1 MLRRVMVAAVVFV
14 LVILTTAAG
23 LAGTWPECLEGCTA
37 KDVEVIGAY
46 LTEAG
51 DECDLHLLIQAKR
64 QKTYC
69 VVLTGTAE
77 FGTESESFEFT
88 IGFLSG
94 GIHDLVV
101 ATIDCESSTDVSV
114 SNIYIAWSPNKP
126 DDECLGTCGDYGPGS
141 KCNGTTPDIPAITGR
156 TILVIK
162 DASPD
167 FPASFAFGGDLGAF
181 TLIDDGSG
189 GNTQQFDD
197 LDGTY
202 IIYENS
208 LADWTLENIT
218 VSGTAD
224 LIGYGPDNKGDYDVN
239 NFNSGKHDGLQ
250 IEINDDQDFAVITFE
265 NSIDSGTISVTKYED
280 LNRNG
285 VRNTSPSLEPAL
297 ADWTIEVYQGTGC
310 GGSNTLVASGTT
322 AADGTISFE
331 LPVGTYYI
339 TEQLPSGWTNTDP
352 GDNPPCVEVEIE
364 EDEDEKAVIFGNAV
378 QLGSISV
385 HKYNDLNGNGSDD
398 TEPALEGWT
407 ITLHSDSGCQTTEI
421 ASGVT
426 DSSGNVTFSSLTPGT
441 YYVSEALQAGWQNTE
456 PGTGSTAPCVEVTL
470 SPGGSPSV
478 DLGNQQ
484 IPGSISVYKYNDLNG
499 NGSDDA
505 EPALEGWA
513 ITLHSDSG
521 CQTPAIAS
529 GTTNASGNVTFS
541 SLTPGTYYVSEA
553 LQAGWQNTEPGTGS
567 TAPCVE
573 VTLSP
578 GGSPSVNLGNQQIPG
593 SISVHKFDDLDGNGT
608 QGTGEPNIE
617 GWSFSLYS
625 GSGCSGDPIATGA
638 TDADGDATFSSLTPG
653 DYSVGETLAAGW
665 ENTAGGTCQNTT
677 LEAGGCESLI
687 FGNRLI
693 PGSISVH
700 KYNDLDGS
708 GTQDVGEPD
717 IEGWTITL
725 HSEAGC
731 QTTEIASAVTDSSGD
746 VTFSGLAPGTYYV
759 GETLQSGWENTD
771 PGTSPPCVEV
781 TLTAEG
787 SPSVN
792 LGNREL
798 PGAITIQKVTL
809 TSTTDQFTFNHD
821 DIGGQTT
828 FDLGNGGTEVFGSV
842 TPGTYVFTE
851 QALAGWS
858 ILSIDQSSG
867 DASVRFGS
875 SGSFHD
881 TYQAGDNQV
890 EITVGA
896 NQSAL
901 IVFTNEQSQ
910 QEEFGSITV
919 TKDVVPDDASTWTI
933 TLNSADPQILADGG
947 SYTYTLLDP
956 GDYTVAE
963 SGPPGYDPFVDA
975 GSDGSAAATSF
986 VINIGPGDAKTV
998 AFTNTLQGQQNGGG
1012 GGGGG
1017 GASSGCYNN
1026 NPIPNAGPDQVGCVG
1041 QRICLDG
1048 SSSYDPDEDL
1058 PLNYP
1063 FPNSGDVSPM
1073 YRHQPRETLR
1083 FGWTFAIH
1091 HYENGRAVLDIPR
1104 GSRVLET
1111 IEGFDTEFPCFTP
1124 DLPGRYTLVLTVT
1137 DDYGAS
1143 LMDRVT
1149 VIVEECDHLET
1160 RRFLTGW
1167 QLVSAPLQPAETSSQ
1182 PMSGI
1187 QPSAAFQLHR
1197 YVGEYIQADSFAL
1210 GVGYWMYVAEP
1221 FELSITG
1228 LPVEGSFSIRLQRSG
1243 WHLIGTPFAAAW
1255 DQTSVEYDRLTRSMS
1270 EAASRGVIED
1280 LCIGLAPDGS
1290 YTQVDV
1296 LMPWNGYWI
1305 YSHEPDVVL
1314 HFRELTSTPST
1325 LFWTAPPAALVPPGP
1340 PQLAAGGAQ
1349 VSISPNPSHH
1359 QPIVF
1364 RIDGL
1369 LLVDEIRVRIFN
1381 IAGRL
1386 IWSETAT
1393 GRELTWDGIRSDGHE
1408 AARGAYLYVVEVRSE
1423 DAWSVVAQDVLVL
1436 APGG

>member
-1 MLRRVMVAAVVFV
+1 MLRRVMVAAVVVF

-23 LAGTWPECLEGCTA
+23 LAQTWPECLTGCTA
-37 KDVEVIGAY
+37 KDVEVLGAY
-46 LTEAG
+46 LAEATSG
-51 DECDLHLLIQAKR
+51 CDVHLLIQAKR
-64 QKTYC
+64 QNSYC
-69 VVLTGTAE
+69 VVFSLSVEYTDTGGTPQAE
-77 FGTESESFEFT
+77 SVVLSEDY
-88 IGFLSG
+88 LAG
-94 GIHDLVV
+94 GIHDL
-101 ATIDCESSTDVSV
+101 TIANVDCLDGTGVSV
-114 SNIYIAWSPNKP
+114 ADIYIAWSPNSQ
-126 DDECLGTCGDYGPGS
+126 TCEGDCTDYTPGS
-141 KCNGTTPDIPAITGR
+141 KCNGTTPDIPAITGGD
-156 TILVIK
+156 ILVIK
-162 DASPD
+162 DATPD
-167 FPASFAFGGDLGAF
+167 YPASFGFSSAAMSPSAF

-189 GNTQQFDD
+189 SNSQTFNDVAN
-197 LDGTY
+197 GTY

-208 LADWTLENIT
+208 LPSGWSLDNIS
-218 VSGTAD
+218 VAGTAAVTF
-224 LIGYGPDNKGDYDVN
+224 GSGSKYTFSSFNPNRGGTGD
-239 NFNSGKHDGLQ
+239 DGVQ
-250 IEINDDQDFAVITFE
+250 IVIDEASDFAVITFE

-285 VRNTSPSLEPAL
+285 VRDTSPSLEPGL
-297 ADWTIEVYQGTGC
+297 AGWTIEVYQGTGC
-310 GGSNTLVASGTT
+310 GGANTLVASGTT
-322 AADGTISFE
+322 AADGTITFE
-331 LPVGTYYI
+331 LPVGTYYV
-339 TEQLPSGWTNTDP
+339 TEQLPSGWTNTQP
-352 GDNPPCVEVEIE
+352 GADPPCATV
-364 EDEDEKAVIFGNAV
+364 VITDGSQSTVVFGNAV

-385 HKYNDLNGNGSDD
+385 HKYNDLNGNGSNDS
-398 TEPALEGWT
+398 EPALEGWT
-407 ITLHSDSGCQTTEI
+407 ITLHSDSGCQTTAI
-421 ASGVT
+421 ASGTT

-441 YYVSEALQAGWQNTE
+441 YYVSEALQAGWQNTD
-456 PGTGSTAPCVEVTL
+456 PGSGSTAPCVQVTL

-484 IPGSISVYKYNDLNG
+484 IPGSISVHKYNDLNG

-505 EPALEGWA
+505 EPALEGW
-513 ITLHSDSG
+513 
-521 CQTPAIAS
+521 
-529 GTTNASGNVTFS
+529 
-541 SLTPGTYYVSEA
+541 
-553 LQAGWQNTEPGTGS
+553 
-567 TAPCVE
+567 
-573 VTLSP
+573 
-578 GGSPSVNLGNQQIPG
+578 
-593 SISVHKFDDLDGNGT
+593 
-608 QGTGEPNIE
+608 
-617 GWSFSLYS
+617 
-625 GSGCSGDPIATGA
+625 
-638 TDADGDATFSSLTPG
+638 
-653 DYSVGETLAAGW
+653 
-665 ENTAGGTCQNTT
+665 
-677 LEAGGCESLI
+677 
-687 FGNRLI
+687 
-693 PGSISVH
+693 
-700 KYNDLDGS
+700 
-708 GTQDVGEPD
+708 
-717 IEGWTITL
+717 TITL

-731 QTTEIASAVTDSSGD
+731 QTTEITSAVTDASGN

-759 GETLQSGWENTD
+759 GETLQSGWENTE

-787 SPSVN
+787 SPSVS

-809 TSTTDQFTFNHD
+809 TSTTELFTFTHD

-828 FDLGNGGTEVFGSV
+828 FDLGSGGTEVFGSV
-842 TPGTYVFTE
+842 APGTYVFTE

-896 NQSAL
+896 NQSTL

-910 QEEFGSITV
+910 QEQFGSIMV
-919 TKDVVPDDASTWTI
+919 TKDVVPDDASTWTV
-933 TLNSADPQILADGG
+933 TLDGDNPQTLSDGG

-1048 SSSYDPDEDL
+1048 SASYDPDEDL

-1063 FPNSGDVSPM
+1063 FSNSGDVSPM

-1143 LMDRVT
+1143 LMDRIT

-1255 DQTSVEYDRLTRSMS
+1255 DQTRVQHERLTWSIS

-1314 HFRELTSTPST
+1314 HLQELTSTPST

-1386 IWSETAT
+1386 IWSDTAT
-1393 GRELTWDGIRSDGHE
+1393 GRELEWDGIRSDAHE

-1423 DAWSVVAQDVLVL
+1423 GAWSVVAQDVLVL

>member
-1 MLRRVMVAAVVFV
+1 MLRRVMVAAVLLIVV
-14 LVILTTAAG
+14 TLTAVVGVAQ
-23 LAGTWPECLEGCTA
+23 TWPECLTGCTA
-37 KDVEVIGAY
+37 KDVEVLGAY
-46 LTEAG
+46 LAEAASG
-51 DECDLHLLIQAKR
+51 CDVHLLIQAKR
-64 QKTYC
+64 QNSYC
-69 VVLTGTAE
+69 VVLSLTVQYTDTG
-77 FGTESESFEFT
+77 GTPQEESVV
-88 IGFLSG
+88 LSEDYHYLAG
-94 GIHDLVV
+94 GIHDLTV
-101 ATIDCESSTDVSV
+101 ANVDCLDGTGVSV
-114 SNIYIAWSPNKP
+114 ADIYIAWSPNAP
-126 DDECLGTCGDYGPGS
+126 DDPPGCLGNCADYTPGS
-141 KCNGTTPDIPAITGR
+141 KCNGTTPDIAAMTGGD
-156 TILVIK
+156 ILVIK
-162 DASPD
+162 DATPD
-167 FPASFAFGGDLGAF
+167 YPASFGFSSATLSPSSF
-181 TLIDDGSG
+181 TLIDDGTG
-189 GNTQQFDD
+189 GNTQEFNDVAN
-197 LDGTY
+197 GTY

-208 LADWTLENIT
+208 LPPDWSLDNIS
-218 VSGTAD
+218 VAGTAAVTF
-224 LIGYGPDNKGDYDVN
+224 GSGSKYTFSSFNPNRGGTGD
-239 NFNSGKHDGLQ
+239 DGVQ
-250 IEINDDQDFAVITFE
+250 IVIDEASDFAVITFE

-285 VRNTSPSLEPAL
+285 VRDTSPSLEPGL
-297 ADWTIEVYQGTGC
+297 AGWTIEVYQGTGC
-310 GGSNTLVASGTT
+310 GGANTLVASGTT
-322 AADGTISFE
+322 AADGTITFE
-331 LPVGTYYI
+331 LPVGTYYV
-339 TEQLPSGWTNTDP
+339 TEQLPSGWTNTQP
-352 GDNPPCVEVEIE
+352 GADPPCATV
-364 EDEDEKAVIFGNAV
+364 VITDGSQSTVVFGNAV

-385 HKYNDLNGNGSDD
+385 HKYNDLSGNGSNDS
-398 TEPALEGWT
+398 EPALEGWT
-407 ITLHSDSGCQTTEI
+407 ITLHSDSGCQTTAI
-421 ASGVT
+421 ASGTT

-441 YYVSEALQAGWQNTE
+441 YYVSEAHQAGWQNTDPGSGSTAPCVQVTLSPGGSPSVDLGNQQIPGSISVHKYNDLNGNGSNDSE
-456 PGTGSTAPCVEVTL
+456 PALEGWTITLHSDSGCQTTAIASGTTDASGNVTFSSLPPGTYYVGEALQTGWQNTDPGSGSTAPCVEVTL

-484 IPGSISVYKYNDLNG
+484 IPGSISVHKYNDLNG
-499 NGSDDA
+499 NGFDDA
-505 EPALEGWA
+505 EPAL
-513 ITLHSDSG
+513 
-521 CQTPAIAS
+521 
-529 GTTNASGNVTFS
+529 
-541 SLTPGTYYVSEA
+541 
-553 LQAGWQNTEPGTGS
+553 
-567 TAPCVE
+567 
-573 VTLSP
+573 
-578 GGSPSVNLGNQQIPG
+578 
-593 SISVHKFDDLDGNGT
+593 
-608 QGTGEPNIE
+608 
-617 GWSFSLYS
+617 
-625 GSGCSGDPIATGA
+625 
-638 TDADGDATFSSLTPG
+638 
-653 DYSVGETLAAGW
+653 
-665 ENTAGGTCQNTT
+665 
-677 LEAGGCESLI
+677 
-687 FGNRLI
+687 
-693 PGSISVH
+693 
-700 KYNDLDGS
+700 
-708 GTQDVGEPD
+708 
-717 IEGWTITL
+717 EGWTITL

-731 QTTEIASAVTDSSGD
+731 QTTEIASAVTDASGN

-759 GETLQSGWENTD
+759 GETLQSGWENTE

-781 TLTAEG
+781 TLSAEG
-787 SPSVN
+787 SPSVS

-809 TSTTDQFTFNHD
+809 TSTTELFTFTHD

-828 FDLGNGGTEVFGSV
+828 FDLGSGGTEVFGSV
-842 TPGTYVFTE
+842 APGTYVFTE

-896 NQSAL
+896 NQSTL

-910 QEEFGSITV
+910 QEQFGSIMV
-919 TKDVVPDDASTWTI
+919 TKDVVPDDASTWTV
-933 TLNSADPQILADGG
+933 TLDGGNPQTLGDGG

-1048 SSSYDPDEDL
+1048 SASYDPDEDL

-1063 FPNSGDVSPM
+1063 LPNSGDVSPM

-1255 DQTSVEYDRLTRSMS
+1255 DQTRVQHERLTRSMN

-1314 HFRELTSTPST
+1314 HLQKLTSTPST

-1369 LLVDEIRVRIFN
+1369 LLVDEIRIRIFN

-1386 IWSETAT
+1386 IWSDTAT

-1423 DAWSVVAQDVLVL
+1423 GAWSVVAQDVLVL
-1436 APGG
+1436 APGD